1 MGAGTRTLA
10 AISSEIDWFGLHICY
25 VEAGRVV
32 RWALCVDEGPIYGA
46 RKLRR

>member
-32 RWALCVDEGPIYGA
+32 MGEMGIVR
-46 RKLRR
+46 